1 MEKKSRFTKWGYEPV
16 VLNTKAKAVF
26 DKAFDKLKEHCRLLK
41 WQLSD
46 LVMRVAYD
54 EYGDV
59 HYELSFVLD
68 NERHEIIVA
77 SVYEFDDSIFKF
89 IMEQANK

>member
-16 VLNTKAKAVF
+16 VLNTKAKEVF
-26 DKAFDKLKEHCRLLK
+26 DKAFDKLKSHCGLLK
-41 WQLSD
+41 WTLSD

-68 NERHEIIVA
+68 NERHEIIVT
-77 SVYEFDDSIFKF
+77 SVYDFDKSIFEF
-89 IMEQANK
+89 IMSQAKN